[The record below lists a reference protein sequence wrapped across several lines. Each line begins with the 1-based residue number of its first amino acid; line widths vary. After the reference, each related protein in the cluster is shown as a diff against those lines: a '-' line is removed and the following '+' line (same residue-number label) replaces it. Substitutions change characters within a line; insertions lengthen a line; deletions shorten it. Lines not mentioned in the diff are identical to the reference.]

1 MKPTGFLIILFLA
14 ALLTPVITYSQDDDG
29 EEIKMSQEEW
39 HLKRDQ
45 YAVSAIKSLERIE
58 KLDSLID
65 SLKRVYTESE
75 KTIINCDDDLY
86 ALVGATKEQVADFKK
101 KFEETEGN
109 INDKKGVP
117 SDYVGPMNEISNSK
131 IRCLPEFNDRYYYL
145 KNKLEQLFA
154 DNKVN
159 EVKKESVEMKDTY
172 TVIKGDYLAKISEK
186 QYGNKMYWPAIWEAN
201 KEDIIK
207 ENFLT
212 DDYDKIYFNPNF
224 IYPGQVLKIPVLTNE
239 QIDLIKKNRKHKK

>member
-1 MKPTGFLIILFLA
+1 MKNTGILIILFLA
-14 ALLTPVITYSQDDDG
+14 VLLCPCVIYSQDDDG
-29 EEIKMSQEEW
+29 EDIKMSQEEW

-65 SLKRVYTESE
+65 SLKKVYLESE

-86 ALVGATKEQVADFKK
+86 ALVGATKQQVADFRKL
-101 KFEETEGN
+101 FETTERDILN
-109 INDKKGVP
+109 YKGSLP
-117 SDYVGPMNEISNSK
+117 GWTKSFSEISDSK
-131 IRCLPEFNDRYYYL
+131 IVCLPEFNSRYNSL
-145 KNKLEQLFA
+145 KNKLSSFVYTKT
-154 DNKVN
+154 DTVIT
-159 EVKKESVEMKDTY
+159 SGTY

-186 QYGNKMYWPAIWEAN
+186 QYGNKTYWPAIWEAN

-224 IYPGQVLKIPVLTNE
+224 IYPGQVLKIPVLTND
-239 QIDLIKKNRKHKK
+239 QIDLIKKNHKHKK